1 MSINRPRILMIG
13 PSRKSQGGIS
23 SVVNGWLDSAMSER
37 ANIRYLD
44 CSIDGSKVA
53 KLAVGCCSLLKTLLL
68 ARKFDLVHIHM
79 GGGNSYNRE
88 RLFVGAAVDA
98 GVPAVLH
105 IHDGLFGIL
114 WERSN
119 QTGRKRIR
127 ETLEACARVVV
138 LSTEMEDYVK
148 NHVSEAIQT
157 VCIPNGVVCHP
168 PALPKQ
174 RGTVLFLGHF
184 DDNKN
189 ADVIV
194 RAMGLL
200 KKRRLTARAYFC
212 GDGDVEGHLK
222 LVRKL
227 GLEDTCEC
235 LGWVD
240 GLKKQELLDRC
251 SIFCLPSKNEA
262 MPVSLL
268 EAMSNGLAAVVT
280 PVGGMLDI
288 VDDGMTGRFV
298 NPGDEN
304 SLADTLCDL
313 IENEDVRARM
323 AESGRQKV
331 INSFSMDATVNR
343 VLSLYSKVLSERGGH
358 EWGEK

>member
-1 MSINRPRILMIG
+1 MSINRPRVLMIG

-23 SVVNGWLDSAMSER
+23 SVVNGWFDSAMLGK
-37 ANIRYLD
+37 ADIRYLN

-53 KLAVGCCSLLKTLLL
+53 KLAVGCCSLLRTLLF

-88 RLFVGAAVDA
+88 RLFVSAAVDA

-105 IHDGLFGIL
+105 IHDGLFRIL
-114 WERSN
+114 WEKRSD
-119 QTGRKRIR
+119 QAGRKRIR
-127 ETLEACARVVV
+127 DTLEACDRVVV
-138 LSTEMEDYVK
+138 LSTEMEGYIRDNISAAVR
-148 NHVSEAIQT
+148 T
-157 VCIPNGVVCHP
+157 VCIPNGIVCHP
-168 PALPKQ
+168 PTLPKR

-184 DDNKN
+184 DDSKN

-200 KKRRLTARAYFC
+200 KERGLTAKAYFC
-212 GDGDVEGHLK
+212 GDGDVESHLE

-227 GLEDTCEC
+227 GLEDTCEY
-235 LGWVD
+235 LGWVG
-240 GLKKQELLDRC
+240 GLKKQELLNRC
-251 SIFCLPSKNEA
+251 SIFCLPSNNEA

-288 VDDGMTGRFV
+288 VDDGVTGRFV
-298 NPGDEN
+298 TPGDER
-304 SLADTLCDL
+304 SLANALCDL
-313 IENEDVRARM
+313 IEHDDVCARI

-331 INSFSMDATVNR
+331 VNTFSMDAAVNR
-343 VLSLYSKVLSERGGH
+343 VLSLYRGVLKERARH
-358 EWGEK
+358 E

>member
-1 MSINRPRILMIG
+1 MSIERPKVLMIG

-23 SVVNGWLDSAMSER
+23 SVVNGWFGSAMPVR
-37 ANIRYLD
+37 ADIRYLD
-44 CSIDGSKVA
+44 CSTDGCKAA
-53 KLAVGCCSLLKTLLL
+53 KLAVGCCSLLKTLLF

-88 RLFVGAAVDA
+88 RLFVRAAVDA

-105 IHDGLFGIL
+105 IHDGLFRTL
-114 WERSN
+114 WEERSD
-119 QTGRKRIR
+119 QVGREQIR
-127 ETLEACARVVV
+127 ETLEACVRVVV
-138 LSTEMEDYVK
+138 LSTEMEVYIR
-148 NHVSEAIQT
+148 NNVSAAVRI
-157 VCIPNGVVCHP
+157 VCIPNGIVCHP

-174 RGTVLFLGHF
+174 RGTILFLGHF

-200 KKRRLTARAYFC
+200 KERGLTAKAYFC
-212 GDGDVEGHLK
+212 GDGDAESHLE
-222 LVRKL
+222 LVREL
-227 GLEDTCEC
+227 GLEDTCEY
-235 LGWVD
+235 LGWV
-240 GLKKQELLDRC
+240 GGMKKQELLDRC

-268 EAMSNGLAAVVT
+268 EAMSNDLAVVVT

-288 VDDGMTGRFV
+288 VDDGVTGRFV
-298 NPGDEN
+298 TPGDEN
-304 SLADTLCDL
+304 SLSDAFCEL
-313 IENEDVRARM
+313 IGNEDVRARI

-331 INSFSMDATVNR
+331 VNSFSMDAAVNR
-343 VLSLYSKVLSERGGH
+343 VLSLYRKVLSERVGH
-358 EWGEK
+358 E